1 MPISAVYNQSYES
14 TTLTVGRTLRS
25 IQTIRITSNK
35 VKHLNGSTIPSLSNW
50 IVPNLASVTSYST
63 KCYYYNPTQGEP
75 VKSLKFNIE
84 YYQLSNITFQGYLIL
99 SNRSR
104 STGNIL
110 EFYTVNLS
118 LQHQPFCLL
127 LYIIKFMN
135 FFVMYFSTVDIPCN
149 DKLLVNMEIMSR
161 SYFSSYSNLYVVL

>member
-1 MPISAVYNQSYES
+1 VPISAVYNQSYES
-14 TTLTVGRTLRS
+14 TTMTVGRTPRS

-50 IVPNLASVTSYST
+50 VVPNLASVTSYST

-75 VKSLKFNIE
+75 VKSLKFNVE

-110 EFYTVNLS
+110 DFYNKPKNLS
-118 LQHQPFCLL
+118 LQYQPFCLHS
-127 LYIIKFMN
+127 YISKFMK
-135 FFVMYFSTVDIPCN
+135 FFCHVF
-149 DKLLVNMEIMSR
+149 
-161 SYFSSYSNLYVVL
+161 FYSGYSF

>member
-1 MPISAVYNQSYES
+1 VPISAVYNQSYES
-14 TTLTVGRTLRS
+14 TTLTVGRTPRS

-50 IVPNLASVTSYST
+50 VVPNQASVTSYST

-110 EFYTVNLS
+110 EFYTMNLS
-118 LQHQPFCLL
+118 LQYQPFCLHS
-127 LYIIKFMN
+127 YVSKFKN
-135 FFVMYFSTVDIPCN
+135 FFCN
-149 DKLLVNMEIMSR
+149 A
-161 SYFSSYSNLYVVL
+161 FCYSGHSL